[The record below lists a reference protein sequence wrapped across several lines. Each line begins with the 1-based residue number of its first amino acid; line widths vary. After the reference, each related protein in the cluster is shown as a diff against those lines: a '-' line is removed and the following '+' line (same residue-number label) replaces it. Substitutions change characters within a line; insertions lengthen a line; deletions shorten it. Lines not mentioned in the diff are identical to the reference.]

1 MSAVVDSQLWQ
12 KMEAAFARFESA
24 WQSGPPLWEDHLD
37 QAKSESLD
45 HSTVVREFVKIDL
58 DYRWKQT
65 IVGTTSPLSILSPR
79 RPSVFDRLPMRP
91 LLESYVECLPELGAV
106 ERLGLEL
113 IGEEYR
119 VRRRYGDSP
128 RKEEY
133 RARFFAHPSIE
144 IDQTL
149 AQVDRELRG
158 ESTESSA
165 TKRRKLGRYELIEQ
179 IGQGAFGVV
188 WKAWDPHLRREVAI
202 KLPRGAAWTTP
213 EGERRFVREA
223 CATAKLS
230 HEGIVSVHDVGRE
243 DDAIFLVAELV
254 QGTTLSEWLK
264 EQRPSVNES
273 IELVARLAEA
283 LDYAH
288 RHGIVHRDIKPS
300 NVMLDTKRSDSAAA
314 DPVLNSPSQLMPPPA
329 AEDSRGPSVRPVSLP
344 FRPRIMDF
352 GLAKRTAGDTT
363 MTRDGHLLGTP
374 AYMSPEQF
382 RDPHKV
388 DGRSDVYSL
397 GVILYELL
405 TGSVP
410 FQGET
415 HTVLAQVQ
423 TKPPPAIRKIA
434 GNLPSGAEA
443 IVMKCLAKSPD
454 DRYWTAGE
462 LADDLRRLL
471 NSQQT
476 RAEGQTSLGEYF
488 RRMLQLPWAAVVVPL
503 LLLLGCGAGIL
514 AAKYFQTPEASVV
527 QAAGEATS
535 SEHPAPNTFA
545 ALDPNNIAET
555 NRFDGM
561 PNDLVAV
568 IGQSSQRHWGQAYQ
582 VVYIP
587 RSNLVATSSEGG
599 FVHLWRYDEKSHRM
613 GDVDSFWASPGRIR
627 GLATLRDGNWLA
639 TGGDDGVVRLWD
651 LDRERRLA
659 FDVLRDAVQDREE
672 APASVIAIAAA
683 PGVDRLAVATERGAT
698 VWDLSEVPAK
708 RIAHV
713 PGEGMVGISFG
724 QSPEEFVIVQGDA
737 ASLWKLDSSIATNS
751 ARENPWFVHAR
762 RVRQEESE
770 EPSEGDS
777 NEAEE
782 NNEEK
787 DEDDSSQPGGDHE
800 PEMNDEESH
809 HPDEGSN
816 DQPAPEELPPFGATL
831 VARWENHGD
840 AWRALA
846 VEPTLGLLA
855 VGGNDQG
862 PIVWSLKNP
871 PDAPPVHK
879 LSASGISA
887 LGFFPGRSDLV
898 VAGSGGSLE
907 AWNLDGREPRRSHP
921 PKTIHAGQ
929 IHGLALDPTGQVVF
943 TVGED
948 HTVRASN
955 SATGQTLTK
964 IEGHVG
970 PINRVLFLGGNSEQI
985 ASWSTAE
992 RILRLWKVADGN
1004 IAAAISCNSTV
1015 DPLRVATAPDG
1026 SFFALAEEDA
1036 GKTSVILRNRDGN
1049 RRYTFPKSFMELLE
1063 LAVSPDGQ
1071 RVVAVTAAGEIV
1083 DGHIEQ
1089 KEAITRRNADE
1100 QSNYRAAA
1108 ISPLADAVALLQH
1121 DGGMRL
1127 QSWRSGHELERDLF
1141 SGDEG
1146 DLTMAAFSP
1155 DGQWIAA
1162 AIDSSQLRL
1171 WRVEDGT
1178 SWKEPYDD
1186 SEGIAAMAFSP
1197 DSATL
1202 VLVLRDGSV
1211 RWIDSSRVG
1220 SAGSKRGREG
1230 PDPVVRFSPDGRH
1243 FLVADGYGRLTLWN
1257 SSNDR
1262 VVRQWEFG
1270 GAILD
1275 AAFSPDG
1282 RHIVTGNAN
1291 GTAYVLKP
1299 SGW

>member
-1 MSAVVDSQLWQ
+1 MSAAVDSQLWQ
-12 KMEAAFARFESA
+12 KMEAAFARFENA
-24 WQSGPPLWEDHLD
+24 WQSGPPVWEDHLD
-37 QAKSESLD
+37 QAQSESLD
-45 HSTVVREFVKIDL
+45 RATLIREFVKIDL

-65 IVGTTSPLSILSPR
+65 IAGTNSPLSILSPR
-79 RPSVFDRLPMRP
+79 RASAFDHLPMRP

-106 ERLGLEL
+106 ERMGLEL

-144 IDQTL
+144 IDQAL
-149 AQVDRELRG
+149 AQVDRDLRG

-230 HEGIVSVHDVGRE
+230 HDGIVSVHDVGRE

-254 QGTTLSEWLK
+254 QGTTLSDWLK
-264 EQRPSVNES
+264 THRPSLNES

-300 NVMLDTKRSDSAAA
+300 NVMLDTKVADSAH
-314 DPVLNSPSQLMPPPA
+314 PVVDSVFNSPSKSMPGSLVD
-329 AEDSRGPSVRPVSLP
+329 DSRGPSLRPVSLP

-423 TKPPPAIRKIA
+423 TKPPPSIRKVA
-434 GNLPSGAEA
+434 GDLPGGAEA

-471 NSQQT
+471 NAQQT
-476 RAEGQTSLGEYF
+476 RAEGQTTFAEYF
-488 RRMLQLPWAAVVVPL
+488 RRMFQLPWAAVVIPL
-503 LLLLGCGAGIL
+503 LLLLGSGLGFVVTQ
-514 AAKYFQTPEASVV
+514 YFRPTEVAEPSGPIEAPSIE
-527 QAAGEATS
+527 QPS
-535 SEHPAPNTFA
+535 PDTFA
-545 ALDPNNIAET
+545 GLDSNNIADT

-561 PNDLVAV
+561 PSDLVAV

-582 VVYIP
+582 VVYIQGT
-587 RSNLVATSSEGG
+587 NLVATSSEGG
-599 FVHLWRYDEKSHRM
+599 FIHLWRYEENARRM
-613 GDVDSFWASPGRIR
+613 DAVDSFWASPGRIR
-627 GLATLRDGNWLA
+627 GLATLRDGKWLA

-659 FDVLRDAVQDREE
+659 FDVLRDSVPDREE

-683 PGVDRLAVATERGAT
+683 AGVDRLAVATERGAT
-698 VWDLSEVPAK
+698 VWDLSEVPA
-708 RIAHV
+708 RRMAHM
-713 PGEGMVGISFG
+713 PGEGIVGISFG
-724 QSPEEFVIVQGDA
+724 QSPDEIVIGQGEA
-737 ASLWKLDSSIATNS
+737 VSLWRLDSSVSTMGTS
-751 ARENPWFVHAR
+751 AKKSWFVHAR
-762 RVRQEESE
+762 RTRQEDSEGGSDENSSDEGDAEEQHDDESE
-770 EPSEGDS
+770 MSQEETDGPEEASEDQSPPSE
-777 NEAEE
+777 
-782 NNEEK
+782 
-787 DEDDSSQPGGDHE
+787 
-800 PEMNDEESH
+800 
-809 HPDEGSN
+809 
-816 DQPAPEELPPFGATL
+816 LPLTGAVL
-831 VARWENHGD
+831 VAKWENHGD
-840 AWRALA
+840 PWMAIA

-855 VGGNDQG
+855 AGGSEQG
-862 PIVWSLKNP
+862 AIVWSLKNP
-871 PDAPPVHK
+871 PEAPPVHRVA
-879 LSASGISA
+879 ASGISS
-887 LGFFPGRSDLV
+887 LGFFPGRADLI
-898 VAGSGGSLE
+898 AATHNGGLE
-907 AWNLDGREPRRSHP
+907 AWNLDGKEARRSFRE
-921 PKTIHAGQ
+921 TVHAGQ
-929 IHGLALDPTGQVVF
+929 IHGLALDSLAHVIF

-948 HTVRASN
+948 RTVRASQ
-955 SATGQTLTK
+955 SRSGQTLTK
-964 IEGHVG
+964 IEGPVG
-970 PINRVLFLGGNSEQI
+970 PINRVLFLGGDSEQI

-992 RILRLWKVADGN
+992 KSLRLWK
-1004 IAAAISCNSTV
+1004 AASGSMAESQEIKATV
-1015 DPLRVATAPDG
+1015 DPLRVAVAPDG

-1036 GKTSVILRNRDGN
+1036 GKTSVILRNRDGT
-1049 RRYTFPKSFMELLE
+1049 RRYAFPKTFMELLE
-1063 LAVSPDGQ
+1063 VAVSPDGQ
-1071 RVVAVTAAGEIV
+1071 RVVAVTAAGEIL
-1083 DGHIEQ
+1083 DSHIAEKQ
-1089 KEAITRRNADE
+1089 AVTRRDADE
-1100 QSNYRAAA
+1100 EHHFRVAA
-1108 ISPLADAVALLQH
+1108 ISPLVDAVALIHH

-1127 QSWRSGHELERDLF
+1127 KTWRPGRDTEDELF
-1141 SGDEG
+1141 SGDDG
-1146 DLTMAAFSP
+1146 DVMMASFSP
-1155 DGQWIAA
+1155 DGQWLAA
-1162 AIDSSQLRL
+1162 VIDNSQLRV
-1171 WRVEDGT
+1171 WKVEDGT
-1178 SWKEPYDD
+1178 LWQEPYED
-1186 SEGIAAMAFSP
+1186 SEMIANMAFSP
-1197 DSATL
+1197 DGEML
-1202 VLVLRDGSV
+1202 VLALRDGGV
-1211 RWIDSSRVG
+1211 RWIDTSRVG
-1220 SAGSKRGREG
+1220 SAVSKRGREG

-1243 FLVADGYGRLTLWN
+1243 FLIADGYGRLTLWN

-1291 GTAYVLKP
+1291 GTAYVLRP
-1299 SGW
+1299 NGW